1 MEACVTDK
9 TRESWYWDDWWRE
22 GQQASCLSGPD
33 GGYSGETEYRWQK
46 TFASLPNGSRILDV
60 CTGNGAIA
68 AIAVKTSDQHSLNL
82 DVSAMDRA
90 IIDPPRF
97 VRGVKALK
105 KVTFYSD
112 RPVEKTRL
120 ESGAYDLVTS
130 QYGLEYADIPAA
142 LKEVVRLIAPSGQI
156 CLAMHAEEGMPVKNS
171 KDEISNGDYL
181 IEDLKLFTALYSA
194 LDALSLPLSGN
205 RMPEPVAKLQN
216 VMGRLQRRVQEHQDN
231 PMLENTFG
239 VISHAL
245 NNIRSAGTPAV
256 REKIKDVETG
266 VVGHVH
272 RSRALLEAARSQQGC
287 DAMAEHLSDM
297 GMTNARYQSLEHNN
311 PRRQVAWWLTADKPA
326 Q

>member
-1 MEACVTDK
+1 VTDK
-9 TRESWYWDDWWRE
+9 TRDSWYWDDWWQE

-33 GGYSGETEYRWQK
+33 GGYTGETERRWQK
-46 TFASLPNGSRILDV
+46 TFAALPKGARILDV

-68 AIAVKTSDQHSLNL
+68 AIAVKTSDQRNL
-82 DVSAMDRA
+82 DFDVSAMDRA

-112 RPVEKTRL
+112 RPVEQTRL
-120 ESGAYDLVTS
+120 ESETYDLVTS

-142 LKEVVRLIAPSGQI
+142 IDELVRLTAPGGSI
-156 CLAMHAEEGMPVKNS
+156 CLSMHASEGMPVENS
-171 KDEISNGDYL
+171 RDEIANGDYL
-181 IEDLKLFTALYSA
+181 IEDLKLFPTLYSA

-205 RMPEPVAKLQN
+205 RMPDQVAKLQN
-216 VMGRLQRRVQEHQDN
+216 VMGRLQRRVKAHRDN

-256 REKIKDVETG
+256 REKVKDVELG
-266 VVGHVH
+266 VVGHIH
-272 RSRALLEAARSQQGC
+272 RSRALLKAARSREDC
-287 DAMAEHLSDM
+287 DEIVEHLATK
-297 GMTNARYQSLEHNN
+297 GMISAHYAPLEHSN
-311 PRRQVAWWLTADKPA
+311 PRRQVAWWLTAKKPSD
-326 Q
+326 